1 MTAIDA
7 WQETQK
13 GRIKRPFVIVPISI
27 GGNQP
32 PQWRTGPQSM
42 CTKFDRE

>member
-1 MTAIDA
+1 MIAIDA
-7 WQETQK
+7 VLETQK
-13 GRIKRPFVIVPISI
+13 GRIKRPFVLVPVTI

-42 CTKFDRE
+42 